1 MNKEE
6 AIKYSKAGATAA
18 FISAGL
24 TTAIVL
30 FAILTNAEGS
40 LGSFNDPYNFIDI
53 LLVLSC
59 AIGMMRYS
67 RAAAITI
74 FVYFIISKV
83 LIGLETGRM
92 PSLGIALL
100 FLYYFGRAIL
110 GTFVYHKIQKEQ
122 DPNYRSA
129 PKWMYYVGIP
139 SGLLAIMLVGFGI
152 LVESGVIPS
161 VEVISGSNMRQKDR
175 SLLIE
180 KGFIQVDAGSA
191 VALNEHKSITQV
203 SKNTYVQ
210 EIRSHLMNAADA
222 QKSYFAKNASY
233 MSCAACT
240 ARNLPGYDDN
250 PNVTLVAE
258 VGKTDFV
265 LVATH
270 MGCGDDIWTYQNSSG
285 TIAEPS
291 TGCNN
296 APSY

>member
-92 PSLGIALL
+92 PTLGIALL
-100 FLYYFGRAIL
+100 FLYFFLERYWEPLSTIKFKKN
-110 GTFVYHKIQKEQ
+110 KI
-122 DPNYRSA
+122 PT
-129 PKWMYYVGIP
+129 I
-139 SGLLAIMLVGFGI
+139 GLHQNGC
-152 LVESGVIPS
+152 
-161 VEVISGSNMRQKDR
+161 
-175 SLLIE
+175 
-180 KGFIQVDAGSA
+180 
-191 VALNEHKSITQV
+191 ITWAFQ
-203 SKNTYVQ
+203 
-210 EIRSHLMNAADA
+210 AD
-222 QKSYFAKNASY
+222 Y
-233 MSCAACT
+233 
-240 ARNLPGYDDN
+240 
-250 PNVTLVAE
+250 
-258 VGKTDFV
+258 
-265 LVATH
+265 
-270 MGCGDDIWTYQNSSG
+270 
-285 TIAEPS
+285 
-291 TGCNN
+291 
-296 APSY
+296 